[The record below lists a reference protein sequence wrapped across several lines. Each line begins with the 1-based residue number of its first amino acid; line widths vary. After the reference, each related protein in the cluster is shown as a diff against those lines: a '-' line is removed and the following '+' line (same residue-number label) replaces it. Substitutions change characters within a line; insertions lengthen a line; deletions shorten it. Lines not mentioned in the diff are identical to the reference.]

1 MQFAVR
7 HLVLAVLFVGPAL
20 ALTVGSS
27 RLERIPDDAKLA
39 EVDAKYLAAFEVVD
53 DAFVGKHVRDARSA
67 ALGLQCW
74 DRITALFPL
83 SYRKL
88 LVQFNIMSGSD
99 PAGVF
104 DGGGTNDVGR
114 RGYRLSIAKSCAEKE
129 RDLANPYRAVTPR
142 RGTTDWTLVHEIG
155 HYVCLRGNVI
165 ELFSQSF
172 DGDMVPQ
179 PKRREKPD
187 DYPEDGSPRLD
198 GNFVTSYAERTP
210 GDEEV
215 VETFTT
221 YVLVDEL
228 PGPGDASLVAR
239 KIRFFDTIP
248 GMPELRQHIRAVE
261 DRAPRDRRTR

>member
-1 MQFAVR
+1 MKLAFLPIAIG
-7 HLVLAVLFVGPAL
+7 LLSIALAVDASKLN
-20 ALTVGSS
+20 
-27 RLERIPDDAKLA
+27 RIPNAPKLA
-39 EVDAKYLAAFEVVD
+39 EVDEKYLAAFEVVD
-53 DAFVGKHVRDARSA
+53 DKLVGKHVRDSHAA
-67 ALGLQCW
+67 ALGMQCW
-74 DRITALFPL
+74 ERIAALFPL

-104 DGGGTNDVGR
+104 DGNGTNDVGR
-114 RGYRLSIAKSCAEKE
+114 RGYRLSIAKSCAERE

-155 HYVCLRGNVI
+155 HYICLRGNVI

-172 DGDMVPQ
+172 DGDDVPQ
-179 PKRREKPD
+179 PTRREKPD
-187 DYPEDGSPRLD
+187 DYPEDGAPRLD

-228 PGPGDASLVAR
+228 PSPDDPSLVAR
-239 KIRFFDTIP
+239 KLRFFDTIP
-248 GMPELRQHIRAVE
+248 GMPELRRHIRAVE
-261 DRAPRDRRTR
+261 DRAPERRRSD